1 MKTELN
7 YVIKF
12 ELNQT
17 EACYLRWA
25 LEVFLKSGEPYGDG
39 VYKLAKRICE
49 DIPMFRAIES
59 SAEGGNK

>member
-7 YVIKF
+7 YTIKF
-12 ELNQT
+12 ELNQN

-39 VYKLAKRICE
+39 VYKLAKKICE
-49 DIPMFRAIES
+49 DIPMYQSIKSVE
-59 SAEGGNK
+59 EETK